1 MESLKKINIFF
12 ILFYFVSSVYSS
24 EKIIGKMYFNQFL
37 GHLHKNPSRSS
48 SSLTTIQ
55 CAYPVKI
62 VEEKSNQIP
71 KGWFLARVG
80 EDKGFIQTKF
90 LSEKRPSCFQEEFP
104 KFYLKLNLDLTD
116 MYYWGRLSD
125 QYLFEESKV
134 K

>member
-1 MESLKKINIFF
+1 MESLK
-12 ILFYFVSSVYSS
+12 LALLLLLTLSQVSAS
-24 EKIIGKMYFNQFL
+24 EKVVGKLYFNQFL

-62 VEEKSNQIP
+62 LEDSESEPP
-71 KGWFLARVG
+71 KGWVVARVG
-80 EDKGFIQTKF
+80 DDKGFIESQF
-90 LSEKRPSCFQEEFP
+90 LSNKRPLCFQEEFP
-104 KFYLKLNLDLTD
+104 KFYLNLNLDLTD

-125 QYLFEESKV
+125 QYVLEESKV